1 MSRGLATQL
10 HKLEARRRNEG
21 EILLLW
27 RQPGKDV
34 AGVAK
39 AAKCAGLF
47 ASGDR
52 VISAEWL
59 GHDPMPEPRWV
70 KVSLSGWLG
79 LTQRE
84 KEYCEATVRKLV
96 VDDGRRSHAD
106 PVLLDWTDA
115 DLWHG
120 ALGWDRE
127 TQH

>member
-1 MSRGLATQL
+1 MSRGLVSRL

-34 AGVAK
+34 AGLAK
-39 AAKCAGLF
+39 AAKSAGLF

-52 VISAEWL
+52 VMSAEWL
-59 GHDPMPEPRWV
+59 GYDPMPMPRWI
-70 KVSLSGWLG
+70 KVSPSGWLG
-79 LTQRE
+79 LTERE
-84 KEYCEATVRKLV
+84 KEYCKSAVRKLV
-96 VDDGRRSHAD
+96 VDDGRRANPD

-115 DLWHG
+115 DLWHA
-120 ALGWDRE
+120 ALGVGRE

>member
-1 MSRGLATQL
+1 MSRGLVTRL
-10 HKLEARRRNEG
+10 HRLEARRRNEG

-39 AAKCAGLF
+39 AAKSARLF

-52 VISAEWL
+52 VMSAEWL
-59 GHDPMPEPRWV
+59 GDDPMPAPRWV
-70 KVSLSGWLG
+70 KVRPSGWLG
-79 LTQRE
+79 LTERE
-84 KEYCEATVRKLV
+84 KEYCETAVRKLV
-96 VDDGRRSHAD
+96 VDGGRRTHPD

-120 ALGWDRE
+120 ALGVDCE
-127 TQH
+127 TRH